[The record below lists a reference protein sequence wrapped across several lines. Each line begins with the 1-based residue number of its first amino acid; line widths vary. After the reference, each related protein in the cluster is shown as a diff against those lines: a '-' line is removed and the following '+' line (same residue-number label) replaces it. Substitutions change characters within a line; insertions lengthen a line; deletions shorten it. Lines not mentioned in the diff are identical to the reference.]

1 MDYGVCLHVEM
12 VGLAPKL
19 GDKRTL
25 FLVGVSSEGSI
36 PGRREDEAISE
47 CLQTK
52 EMVEDNLRV
61 RDFVC
66 CFSVRVR
73 EK

>member
-12 VGLAPKL
+12 VGLTPKL

-25 FLVGVSSEGSI
+25 VLVGVSSGGSVR
-36 PGRREDEAISE
+36 GRRGSEANSDF
-47 CLQTK
+47 LQTK
-52 EMVEDNLRV
+52 EMVENNLRV
-61 RDFVC
+61 KGFVC